1 MYRKKGVVWLVQIS
15 GKSAKNEGQS
25 YFNNSLG
32 DLQLNISH
40 RSHLEAV
47 SHWHW
52 VQEELKMLKAF
63 GQDIPITDQ
72 YMMQTS
78 ARKAHLPQLWQK

>member
-1 MYRKKGVVWLVQIS
+1 MSYLMSLGVSKQYRARNSQCLVVNTDRQIAVINQLMYRKKGVVWLVQIS

-47 SHWHW
+47 SH
-52 VQEELKMLKAF
+52 
-63 GQDIPITDQ
+63 
-72 YMMQTS
+72 
-78 ARKAHLPQLWQK
+78 